1 MAKPDKETKKLLNQL
16 EIYRLE
22 NKLTQVQ
29 LAKILDVSFCT
40 VNRWFNGHFKPN
52 KIQEYHIEKLLKK
65 GK

>member
-1 MAKPDKETKKLLNQL
+1 MNLIKEL

-22 NKLTQVQ
+22 NKLSQVQ
-29 LAKILDVSFCT
+29 LADKLGVSFCT

-52 KIQEYHIEKLLKK
+52 KIQKYHIEKLLKK